1 MSVYMYITRGITVQY
16 KMYGIVDRNIWLSP
30 QFRNILIIAIFS
42 ENLPT
47 KRKITPIYV
56 SP

>member
-16 KMYGIVDRNIWLSP
+16 KMYSIVDRNIWLSP